1 MKYSCEKC
9 HFFTVNRNDWNR
21 HLNTDR
27 HIINCCEEEESRVPK
42 QFICVICNYSTDVK
56 SNYTKHL
63 SSKKHKHKQNEKK
76 AEEQKKMEQLVVSLV
91 DQRLAEHEPQATT
104 IINNITNNN
113 NNHIVNNHTMNTMN
127 NTLNDQ
133 KFNLNVFL
141 NEDCKNA
148 MNLTDFINNIS
159 LTLTDLEN
167 TARLGYTDGITK
179 IINDRIRDI
188 GEKGRPYHCTDKK
201 RQTVY
206 VKDDDLWEK
215 ELDDKPKIK
224 KMISEVIH
232 KNIAQLSDW
241 KKANPECHDISN
253 GKGEEYLSIMVE
265 ANGGPHREE
274 KEDQI
279 LKNVIESVTV

>member
-1 MKYSCEKC
+1 MSFYCENC
-9 HFFTVNRNDWNR
+9 NFFCSNKKDWNR
-21 HLNTDR
+21 HVNSKKHANNFQESSNNT
-27 HIINCCEEEESRVPK
+27 N
-42 QFICVICNYSTDVK
+42 VIYKCKLCNYSSHDK

-63 SSKKHKHKQNEKK
+63 FTEKHKQNKKK

-91 DQRLAEHEPQATT
+91 DQRLAERELQPTTT
-104 IINNITNNN
+104 IINNIT

-188 GEKGRPYHCTDKK
+188 GEKDRPYHCTDKK

-215 ELDDKPKIK
+215 EPDDKPKIK

-241 KKANPECHDISN
+241 KKANPECHDLSN
-253 GKGEEYLSIMVE
+253 DKGEEYLSIMVE

-279 LKNVIESVTV
+279 LKNVIESVAV